1 MLASPSDI
9 ERTGDIQSSD
19 IMLHAMTSKSLLC
32 SGFCSLVL
40 LLLEEINFILFF
52 IFQEGIDSTIVIIT
66 SKIFQENG
74 LYYIMKQYS

>member
-9 ERTGDIQSSD
+9 ERGREIVQRH
-19 IMLHAMTSKSLLC
+19 HAPCNDESLLC

-52 IFQEGIDSTIVIIT
+52 IFQEGIDSTIVTSPAKSSKKMVYII
-66 SKIFQENG
+66 
-74 LYYIMKQYS
+74 L